1 MRFTNNQGVSLAMA
15 VWLATDEYDYD
26 FDPKSISVTSLIA
39 PVRKILLKERLTPET
54 RPVPDIA
61 DFTASKMGTAI
72 HDSIERAWK
81 NNYAGALRMLGHP
94 EKFIQQVVINPET
107 VEPDQIPIYV
117 EQRIK
122 TPYRGYN
129 IRGKF
134 DLVIDGVL
142 QDTKTTSVYS
152 YMLGSKDEDYA
163 LQGSLYRW
171 LNQEKITADY
181 MQIQFCFTDWQKSLV
196 GTRENYPPSRTQ
208 EHTIGLL
215 SIAET
220 EAWIN
225 AKLDELEKFADA
237 PEEQIPMCSDKDLWR
252 SPAVYKYFSDPMKTT
267 GRSTKN
273 FKSLA
278 EANQLKTKKGR
289 GVVLTVPGTVKA
301 CGYCPAFD
309 ICTQKDG
316 YDHG

>member
-1 MRFTNNQGVSLAMA
+1 MSLFDGV
-15 VWLATDEYDYD
+15 
-26 FDPKSISVTSLIA
+26 
-39 PVRKILLKERLTPET
+39 PEE
-54 RPVPDIA
+54 V
-61 DFTASKMGTAI
+61 
-72 HDSIERAWK
+72 
-81 NNYAGALRMLGHP
+81 
-94 EKFIQQVVINPET
+94 IQQVVINPET

-225 AKLDELEKFADA
+225 AKLDELEKFSDA